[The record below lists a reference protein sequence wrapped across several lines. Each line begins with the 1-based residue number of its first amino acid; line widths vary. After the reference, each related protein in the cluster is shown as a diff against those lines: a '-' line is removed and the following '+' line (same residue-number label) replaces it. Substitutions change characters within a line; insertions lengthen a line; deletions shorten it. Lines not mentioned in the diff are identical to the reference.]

1 MFFALCIGYDDAD
14 MSERS
19 VYGQALPAGTR
30 LQEFEL
36 CRYLGSGGF
45 GIVYLGWNTEPDIS
59 VAIKECLGR

>member
-1 MFFALCIGYDDAD
+1 MN
-14 MSERS
+14 ERS

-45 GIVYLGWNTEPDIS
+45 GIVYLGWDTEPDIP